1 MGNFGGLFGQP
12 FFLGLGCVAMAADA
26 LGGGAVAMAVET
38 EVVNFGRVI
47 SVQSEV
53 SVIGTAL

>member
-1 MGNFGGLFGQP
+1 
-12 FFLGLGCVAMAADA
+12 MAADA